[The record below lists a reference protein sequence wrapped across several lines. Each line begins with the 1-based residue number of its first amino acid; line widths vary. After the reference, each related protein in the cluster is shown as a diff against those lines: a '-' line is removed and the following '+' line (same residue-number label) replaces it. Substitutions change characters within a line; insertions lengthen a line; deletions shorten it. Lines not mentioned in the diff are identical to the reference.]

1 MSRLM
6 PGALALLFLACT
18 SAPAPD
24 SAETGAAPA
33 GPAPGSVEWKIEAYS
48 SAAPPAIAANA
59 TVLDWNDSLTAHTVE
74 LRGGTNGWTCL
85 PLMPPPTGGYTRAV
99 EAAPMCADSLS
110 MVWAAGYMGRTT
122 PANTSIGLAYMLHGD
137 LGASNIDP
145 FATAA
150 SPENDW
156 VATGPHVMVFPADPR
171 SLNAITSDHRTG
183 GPWVMWKGT
192 TYAHVMMPVTSP
204 E

>member
-1 MSRLM
+1 MSRLVSFAA
-6 PGALALLFLACT
+6 ALAFLACSPAPSPESGEPT
-18 SAPAPD
+18 ASLSSAPV
-24 SAETGAAPA
+24 
-33 GPAPGSVEWKIEAYS
+33 GSVEWKIEAYS

-74 LRGGTNGWTCL
+74 LRAGTNGWTCL
-85 PLMPPPTGGYTRAV
+85 PFMPPPAGGYTRAV

-110 MVWAAGYMGRTT
+110 MVWAAGYVGRTT
-122 PANTSIGLAYMLHGD
+122 PANTSLGLAYMLHGD
-137 LGASNIDP
+137 LGASNTDP

-156 VATGPHVMVFPADPR
+156 VVTGPHVMVFPATPA
-171 SLNAITSDHRTG
+171 SLDAIPGDHRTG
-183 GPWVMWKGT
+183 GPYVMWKGT
-192 TYAHVMMPVTSP
+192 PYAHVMMPVTSP